1 MQHMYPRQTQLSK
14 SLSSSNLHLNELKAQ
29 EGRALWADGTT
40 SENAGKS
47 LKSGLIDVGFF
58 FEIKLLFW

>member
-14 SLSSSNLHLNELKAQ
+14 ILSSSNLHLNELKAQ

-47 LKSGLIDVGFF
+47 LK
-58 FEIKLLFW
+58 